1 MHIAIVAAYWHY
13 PEVAYEFPQHLVK
26 QGHNINAIL
35 WNQKAHNIARHAVT
49 NGFTIYKL
57 PGINFFA
64 LFNSSQKYPYIF
76 GLRRVIAQ
84 LRPELIDCQSH
95 LFLTTIQAVKAA
107 KELGI
112 PSVVTVHGV
121 TARRNLVTNM
131 AQHIYLFSLGSWV
144 FKEATLV
151 RCLTKGDAQ
160 EIASYGCP
168 PEKIRIIPNGVDTE
182 LFRPKNG
189 QEENLVVWVGRF
201 VQEKGLQYLIEAAKI
216 VVSYR
221 KDVKF
226 MLIGDGP
233 LMQEIRSMVDRYSL
247 SNNIIFT
254 GVVAHNQLTKTLQ
267 KATLFVIPSLKEG
280 MPNTLLESL
289 ACGKPV
295 IGSDISGIND
305 IVTHGQNG
313 LLVPPRNPEALAN
326 AILKLLDSKNLRRR
340 LGQSAR
346 QLIVREYSWDII
358 IKKIEKVYH
367 EAVEQAN

>member
-1 MHIAIVAAYWHY
+1 
-13 PEVAYEFPQHLVK
+13 LVK
-26 QGHNINAIL
+26 QGHNISAIV
-35 WNQKAHNIARHAVT
+35 WNQKARNITRHVVT
-49 NGFTIYKL
+49 KGLNIYEL
-57 PGINFFA
+57 PGINFFST
-64 LFNSSQKYPYIF
+64 LNSSQKYPYIF
-76 GLRRVIAQ
+76 GLRQAISQ
-84 LRPELIDCQSH
+84 LRPELIDCLSP
-95 LFLTTIQAVKAA
+95 LFLTTIEAVKAS

-121 TARRNLVTNM
+121 MAKRNLVTNM
-131 AQHIYLFSLGSWV
+131 AQYIYLYSLGSWI

-151 RCLTKGDAQ
+151 RCLTKKDAQ
-160 EIASYGCP
+160 EIMRYGCP

-182 LFRPKNG
+182 LFRPENR

-216 VVSYR
+216 VVSSL
-221 KDVKF
+221 KNVKF

-233 LMQEIRSMVDRYSL
+233 LMPKIRSMVNGYDL
-247 SNNIIFT
+247 SNNIVFT
-254 GVVAHNQLTKTLQ
+254 GSVTHNQIAKTLQ
-267 KATLFVIPSLKEG
+267 KATSFVLPSLKEG
-280 MPNTLLESL
+280 MPNALLESM

-305 IVTHGQNG
+305 LVTHGQNG

-326 AILKLLDSKNLRRR
+326 AILTLLGSKNLRRR